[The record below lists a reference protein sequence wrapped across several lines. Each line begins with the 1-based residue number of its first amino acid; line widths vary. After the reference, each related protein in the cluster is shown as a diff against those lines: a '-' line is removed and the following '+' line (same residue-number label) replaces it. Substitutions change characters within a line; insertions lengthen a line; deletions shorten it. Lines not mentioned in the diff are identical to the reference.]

1 MTLLPM
7 LLATLAA
14 GTAHAKG
21 DDPVGLRFKLSTG
34 IVQNTTAY
42 VANDDVDDP
51 MKSKTTDI
59 SLFSGPARMEL
70 TYQLAEGIE
79 AGALIGYDRTTS
91 KFENDETEAE
101 DENTSL
107 DTELM
112 FAITGAYNIKLG
124 GGARLFIQ
132 PIVGIDNMN
141 STTKDKDVE
150 NKVNNIVYGGDVGVR
165 LKAFKR
171 ASFDISGEYLGLSG
185 TFINDGEK
193 DEDNKDKVTQIGL
206 RSGISIMF

>member
-21 DDPVGLRFKLSTG
+21 DDPVGLRFKLSTP

-42 VANDDVDDP
+42 IANDDIDDP
-51 MKSKTTDI
+51 IKGKTTDI
-59 SLFSGPARMEL
+59 SLFSGLSRLEL

-79 AGALIGYDRTTS
+79 AGAIVGYNRTTS
-91 KFENDETEAE
+91 KAENDEVEAE
-101 DENTSL
+101 DENTTL
-107 DTELM
+107 DSEIML
-112 FAITGAYNIKLG
+112 ALTGAYNIKLG

-132 PIVGIDNMN
+132 PIVGIDNN
-141 STTKDKDVE
+141 SSSMKDKEVV
-150 NKVNNIVYGGDVGVR
+150 NKVNNIIYGGDVGVR

-193 DEDNKDKVTQIGL
+193 DEDNKLKATQLGL